1 MKKDLASLITYHVL
15 FTNCVLL
22 RHCFI
27 CFCLI
32 NFFLLFDLCFFFLCK
47 SKTIKETEKSH
58 LRDKF
63 FFFSSFLPHFCFLH
77 SRLSSKQYYKSN
89 STAVNRLQDWFSST
103 LSHRGCH
110 IINTDLY
117 HSLATH
123 IHRCQYAAFVCSPAG
138 KNTLNNIGCF
148 YEHF

>member
-1 MKKDLASLITYHVL
+1 MYHVL

-58 LRDKF
+58 LPDKF
-63 FFFSSFLPHFCFLH
+63 FFFFFFTPFLFPSQSSVFP
-77 SRLSSKQYYKSN
+77 
-89 STAVNRLQDWFSST
+89 
-103 LSHRGCH
+103 
-110 IINTDLY
+110 
-117 HSLATH
+117 
-123 IHRCQYAAFVCSPAG
+123 
-138 KNTLNNIGCF
+138 NNITKAIPQQSIGSRIGSHLPCPIGAAISSIQI
-148 YEHF
+148 YTTAWQLIYTDANTPPLSALRLVKIL